1 VISHRQH
8 HRSSP
13 AQQPSAR
20 TASGGFTLIE
30 LMVVIVIIGVLV
42 GLIAPAIFAA
52 VRRAR
57 EAAVRVDI
65 TDLEK
70 GISSFKLEFGGIAP
84 PSYIK
89 FPTDPADWNT
99 STYARSR
106 AIIRRIWPQFNFA
119 VNGGDTG
126 LTGELNGA
134 ECLVFFLGG
143 VPDSSGGLDGFSKN
157 PSQPFKKGG
166 TRVGPFFNF
175 ESGRLTAPD
184 ASGNDKAPEY
194 LDPLPG
200 QITPYIYL
208 SSYDGRGYRSED
220 GTKLKD
226 DTLTTSATP
235 WYTQVGG
242 TKKYKPNSHQIIS
255 PGSDNKY
262 GTFGEYDGKN
272 FKSPSIDDEDNITN
286 FTGVRLTP

>member
-1 VISHRQH
+1 MISHRQH

-200 QITPYIYL
+200 QIAPYIYQHIL
-208 SSYDGRGYRSED
+208 
-220 GTKLKD
+220 LK
-226 DTLTTSATP
+226 
-235 WYTQVGG
+235 G
-242 TKKYKPNSHQIIS
+242 II
-255 PGSDNKY
+255 
-262 GTFGEYDGKN
+262 
-272 FKSPSIDDEDNITN
+272 
-286 FTGVRLTP
+286 